1 MSHSTN
7 AVAVLARTR
16 WGIEAARCLA
26 QSDIPIRLV
35 ATARAES
42 FYNCGEAEY
51 AELARDTGAM
61 FVNVSTTSSDDL
73 SAAIREC
80 KCALAISVNWP
91 TVLNSEFIGHF
102 SLGILNAHAGD
113 LPRYRGNACPNWAI
127 LNGESRIGLC
137 VHFMEPDALDSGPVV
152 LRDGLCIGAKT
163 YIGDVYDW
171 LDQCIPKL
179 LREAVLG
186 VLRKTVTPIPQQ
198 NEQSLALRCY
208 PRRPED
214 GRIDWNAPAEIVHRL
229 IRATSHPFA
238 GAFAFLENGR
248 RVTIWR
254 ASVFN
259 HPGSFCAVPGQ
270 FMARVGGCP
279 VVACGEGCL
288 LIEDVTVDGGDR
300 QNDLSDLSKSLRA
313 RLI

>member
-1 MSHSTN
+1 MNHSTD

-16 WGIEAARCLA
+16 WGVEAGRCLA
-26 QSDIPIRLV
+26 QAGIPIRLV
-35 ATARAES
+35 ATARAEN

-51 AELARDTGAM
+51 AKLARDTGAA
-61 FVNVSTTSSDDL
+61 FVNTSTASSDDL
-73 SAAIREC
+73 NAAIREC

-91 TVLNSEFIGHF
+91 TVLNGEFIGHF

-127 LNGESRIGLC
+127 LNGESGVGLC

-152 LRDGLCIGAKT
+152 LRDGLPIGANT
-163 YIGDVYDW
+163 YVGDVYDW
-171 LDQCIPKL
+171 LDRRIPKL
-179 LREAVLG
+179 LTEAALG
-186 VLRKTVTPIPQQ
+186 VLRKTLTPVSQQ
-198 NEQSLALRCY
+198 NEQSHALRCY

-214 GRIDWNAPAEIVHRL
+214 GRINWNAPAEIVHRL

-238 GAFAFLENGR
+238 GAYAFSENGR
-248 RVTIWR
+248 RVTVWR
-254 ASVFN
+254 ASVFE

-270 FMARVGGCP
+270 LMARAGGCP

-288 LIEDVTVDGGDR
+288 LIEDVTVDGCESQDA
-300 QNDLSDLSKSLRA
+300 LSDLSKSLRA